1 MQHYENMV
9 RANKIKSSKKADK
22 ATRAIREM
30 LENDEEVT
38 VSKLTKETNL
48 SRAFFYNNEMV
59 HTELERAR
67 RLQDG
72 RMFSREK
79 KQVLDKA
86 MDAEI
91 KLLRKKIADLENEN
105 AKLKNAMK
113 IETIKTIAEL

>member
-1 MQHYENMV
+1 MV